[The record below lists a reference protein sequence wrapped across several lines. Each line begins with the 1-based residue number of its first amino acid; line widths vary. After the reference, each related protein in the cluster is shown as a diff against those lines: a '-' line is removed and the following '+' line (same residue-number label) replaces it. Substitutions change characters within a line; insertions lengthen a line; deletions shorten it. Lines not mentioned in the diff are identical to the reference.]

1 MTKPYKVLIIEDDF
15 RVAQIQEQMV
25 NDHPNFHVISTCRT
39 GAEAL
44 DYLSEKAAAL
54 DLILL
59 DVYIP
64 DVKGLELL
72 WAIREKFRGVDIMMV
87 TAAKEVATV
96 QEALRGG
103 IIDYL
108 LKPVQKEVLHQ
119 RLDAYVQKR
128 ELFGER
134 RQVSQEELDQLRQVQ
149 VQVQVGETPLPK
161 GIDRLT
167 LEKVVKALE
176 EAETQGLTA
185 MEGAR
190 LIGASR
196 STVRRYFEY
205 LIHTKKAKAE
215 VNYGDVGRP
224 ERRYFLC

>member
-25 NDHPNFHVISTCRT
+25 NDHPYFHVISTCRT
-39 GAEAL
+39 GGEAL

-72 WAIREKFRGVDIMMV
+72 WAIREKFRDVDIMMV
-87 TAAKEVATV
+87 TAAKEVDTV

-149 VQVQVGETPLPK
+149 VRVQVGETPLPK